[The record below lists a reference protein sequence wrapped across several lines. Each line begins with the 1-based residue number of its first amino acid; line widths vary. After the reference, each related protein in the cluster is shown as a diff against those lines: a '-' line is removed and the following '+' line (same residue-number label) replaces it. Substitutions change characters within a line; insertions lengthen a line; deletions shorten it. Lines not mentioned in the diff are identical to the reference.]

1 MLFSEEDVSVC
12 VHFAGCVWSELQ
24 PKQSQLAL
32 SAASWALSKLPGE
45 IMALQRNQV
54 RNTDPPWQSFLFKS
68 PVAVTPK

>member
-54 RNTDPPWQSFLFKS
+54 LK
-68 PVAVTPK
+68 K